1 MLPNR
6 SIKTSLGMYI
16 LHVLYIF
23 ICSIS
28 IRTKRN
34 YTTVYVK
41 TITQQLQMLW
51 FSFSIYF
58 DFCKMLNEMYNT
70 VVFKKNLKTY
80 LIPIFKKIF
89 RSEVKVNF
97 VSNLSIVCSV
107 AYKIFGWELPNL
119 LVICTIKKVSQ
130 AKSTRSNDMMD
141 PYKS

>member
-1 MLPNR
+1 M
-6 SIKTSLGMYI
+6 
-16 LHVLYIF
+16 
-23 ICSIS
+23 
-28 IRTKRN
+28 
-34 YTTVYVK
+34 YVK

-80 LIPIFKKIF
+80 LIPILKKIF

-107 AYKIFGWELPNL
+107 AYKIFGWKLPNL
-119 LVICTIKKVSQ
+119 VQSFAQ
-130 AKSTRSNDMMD
+130 
-141 PYKS
+141 

>member
-1 MLPNR
+1 
-6 SIKTSLGMYI
+6 
-16 LHVLYIF
+16 
-23 ICSIS
+23 
-28 IRTKRN
+28 
-34 YTTVYVK
+34 
-41 TITQQLQMLW
+41 
-51 FSFSIYF
+51 
-58 DFCKMLNEMYNT
+58 MLNEMYNT

-80 LIPIFKKIF
+80 LIPILKKIF

-107 AYKIFGWELPNL
+107 AYKFFGWKLPNL